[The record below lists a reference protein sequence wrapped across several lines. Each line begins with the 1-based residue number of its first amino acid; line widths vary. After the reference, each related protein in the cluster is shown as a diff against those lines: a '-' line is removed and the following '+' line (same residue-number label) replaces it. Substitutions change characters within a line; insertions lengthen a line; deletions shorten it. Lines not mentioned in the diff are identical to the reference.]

1 MDLRP
6 SPLAGLWYPARPDA
20 LAASVDAFLAEAR
33 GPDPSAQ
40 PDAPP
45 GPCAVVGLLAPHA
58 GHRFSGL
65 VAAHAFRA
73 VQGLAVDVVAVLSPS
88 HYHADAPILTSAHAA
103 YATPL
108 GPVLVDQ
115 PALAALRAALSRA
128 LNLPPD
134 QAVPALRRDREH
146 AIEIELPFLQ
156 RALAPGFSLLPLM
169 LRDQGESLARALG
182 AALAE
187 TLRGRRALLVASSD
201 LSHFSPQAAALERD
215 AALLQPVA
223 ALDPAGVLAVQAAG
237 KGQACGAGAIAAVL
251 WAAQALGANRA
262 QVVRHATSGD
272 VTGDY
277 DAVVGYAAALLWKC

>member
-20 LAASVDAFLAEAR
+20 LAASVDALLAQASGSYTPGQSETPPE
-33 GPDPSAQ
+33 PD
-40 PDAPP
+40 
-45 GPCAVVGLLAPHA
+45 AVVGLLAPHA
-58 GHRFSGL
+58 GHRFSGA
-65 VAAHAFRA
+65 VAAHAFHA
-73 VQGLAVDVVAVLSPS
+73 VQGQRFDVVAVLSPS

-115 PALAALRAALSRA
+115 PALAALRAALARA
-128 LNLPPD
+128 LAVPAG

-169 LRDQGESLARALG
+169 LRDQGEPLARALG

-187 TLRGRRALLVASSD
+187 ALRGRRALLVASSD
-201 LSHFSPQAAALERD
+201 LSHFSPQATALERD
-215 AALLQPVA
+215 AALLQPLA

-237 KGQACGAGAIAAVL
+237 RGQACGAGAIAAVL

-262 QVVRHATSGD
+262 RVVRHATSGD